1 MAIQIRDI
9 SALSRMH
16 AGSSLCKIERS
27 TREMRVKCGVIRSLV
42 KHAEGAMSLQER
54 GSGSRPMWMM
64 GAGPTEMAYCMAIT
78 FRGGHPSKD
87 GGAEKEMENLWSVE
101 KSSSPNYERAR
112 GGNKLE

>member
-1 MAIQIRDI
+1 MRDA
-9 SALSRMH
+9 S
-16 AGSSLCKIERS
+16 
-27 TREMRVKCGVIRSLV
+27 EMRGHSRSLV

-54 GSGSRPMWMM
+54 GSRPMWMM
-64 GAGPTEMAYCMAIT
+64 GAGPSEMAYCMAIT

-101 KSSSPNYERAR
+101 KSSSPNYERAS